1 MCNKYTKG
9 VEGGVKL
16 NKKFKKERLLGRDFK
31 RPILFVVVFFIIYL
45 ILATAL
51 ITKKYDLKVG
61 DIPKAD
67 IKANKEIIDQSA
79 TNARKKM
86 AAEKVDKK
94 YSLISEIKQN
104 SENQIKDFFIAFNK
118 EAQSNSPTEEKV
130 KNLANFKNLSLT
142 NDDYNALFTLNKE
155 QINQLE
161 NILIESLDV
170 AYESPITE
178 GNNQQLTDAKD
189 NALTVIIESSLP
201 QQIKNV
207 ASSMVENLIKPNFV
221 FDQQA
226 TEEAVNEAMKEVAPV
241 MIKKNQIIVKE
252 GEPVTEQQIEELREL
267 GLLNDSNIKLYIY
280 LSLGL
285 LIVLV
290 LYVQYRYAYKY
301 YRKIYDDFSKL
312 VLISI
317 INILAILVARVI
329 TMYSPFLIP
338 FACAPIL
345 LTLLI
350 DYKLSLV
357 ISILNVILIATVTNF
372 NGIIIIIAILG
383 AVLGSTILRR
393 MQQRNDILYAALL
406 IALISSGITLSLGAL
421 TTNNMYE
428 IFLNTL
434 LVAMGAILSGVLAV
448 GILPFFESTFDIVTT
463 VKLLELSNPNSPLL
477 KKLLMEAPGTYHH
490 SILVSNL
497 AEVAAEEIGANSLLA
512 RIGAFY
518 HDIGKTK
525 RPYYF
530 RENQIGIDNPHDKVS
545 SRLSAK
551 IITSHVTEGEELA
564 KQHNL
569 PREIERFIVTHHG
582 DTLVKYFYLTEK
594 KNSDDPD
601 SVREEDFK
609 YAGPTPSTKEE
620 GIVMLS
626 DSVEAAVRS
635 IKDPNMDKIETMVNN
650 IVKDKLESGQLNNCD
665 LTLKDI
671 EKIKKCFLKA
681 LNGIYHQRIEYPKEE
696 KEKK

>member
-1 MCNKYTKG
+1 M
-9 VEGGVKL
+9 

-161 NILIESLDV
+161 SILIESLDV

-201 QQIKNV
+201 QQIKNI

-267 GLLNDSNIKLYIY
+267 GLLNDSNIKPYIY

-301 YRKIYDDFSKL
+301 YRKIYNDFSKL

-317 INILAILVARVI
+317 INILAILVARII

-338 FACAPIL
+338 LACAPIL

-594 KNSDDPD
+594 KNSDNPD
-601 SVREEDFK
+601 SVKEEDFK

>member
-1 MCNKYTKG
+1 MNKS
-9 VEGGVKL
+9 
-16 NKKFKKERLLGRDFK
+16 FKKERLLERDFK

-61 DIPKAD
+61 DIPKSD

-86 AAEKVDKK
+86 EAEKVDKK

-118 EAQSNSPTEEKV
+118 EAQSNSPVEEKI

-155 QINQLE
+155 QINKLQGVLT
-161 NILIESLDV
+161 ESLDV

-201 QQIKNV
+201 QQIKNI

-226 TEEAVNEAMKEVAPV
+226 TEEAVNEAMKDVAPV
-241 MIKKNQIIVKE
+241 VIKKNQIIVKE

-267 GLLNDSNIKLYIY
+267 GLLNDSNIKLYVY
-280 LSLGL
+280 LSLAL

-290 LYVQYRYAYKY
+290 LYVQYRYTYKY
-301 YRKIYDDFSKL
+301 YRKIYDNFSKL
-312 VLISI
+312 LLISI
-317 INILAILVARVI
+317 INILAILIARVT
-329 TMYSPFLIP
+329 TMYSAFLIP

-357 ISILNVILIATVTNF
+357 ISVLNVILIGAATNF
-372 NGIIIIIAILG
+372 NGILIIVAILG
-383 AVLGSTILRR
+383 TVLGSTILRR

-406 IALISSGITLSLGAL
+406 IALISSGVTLALGGL

-434 LVAMGAILSGVLAV
+434 LVAIGAILSGVLAV

-530 RENQIGIDNPHDKVS
+530 RENQIGIDNPHDKIS

-601 SVREEDFK
+601 SVKEEDFK

>member
-1 MCNKYTKG
+1 MNK
-9 VEGGVKL
+9 
-16 NKKFKKERLLGRDFK
+16 NFK
-31 RPILFVVVFFIIYL
+31 RERFRVKEVKRPLLFVVVFLIIYL

-51 ITKKYDLKVG
+51 ITKKYDIKVG
-61 DIPKAD
+61 AIPKAD
-67 IKANKEIIDQSA
+67 IKANKEIIDESA
-79 TNARKKM
+79 TTAMKKM
-86 AAEKVDKK
+86 EAEKVDKK
-94 YSLISEIKQN
+94 YSLLSDVKKSNEDKIKNFFVIFNEQAA
-104 SENQIKDFFIAFNK
+104 STVPIADKIKNMA
-118 EAQSNSPTEEKV
+118 AV
-130 KNLANFKNLSLT
+130 KGFSLT
-142 NDDYNALFTLNKE
+142 NENYEALFTLSKE
-155 QINQLE
+155 ESDKLQAVL
-161 NILIESLDV
+161 LESLDV

-189 NALTVIIESSLP
+189 NALTVIIESPLP
-201 QQIKNV
+201 QQIKSI
-207 ASSMVENLIKPNFV
+207 SSGMVEDLIEPNFV
-221 FDQQA
+221 FDKAA

-252 GEPVTEQQIEELREL
+252 GEPVTQQQIDQLREL
-267 GLLNDSNIKLYIY
+267 GLLNDSNINLYVY
-280 LSLGL
+280 LALAL
-285 LIVLV
+285 LIILV
-290 LYVQYRYAYKY
+290 LYVQYRYTYKY

-312 VLISI
+312 LLISM
-317 INILAILVARVI
+317 INILAILIARVTAI
-329 TMYSPFLIP
+329 YSPFLIP

-345 LTLLI
+345 LTLLLN
-350 DYKLSLV
+350 YKLSLV
-357 ISILNVILIATVTNF
+357 ISILNVILLAAATNF
-372 NGIIIIIAILG
+372 NGVVIVVAILG

-421 TTNNMYE
+421 TTNNIYE
-428 IFLNTL
+428 IFLHTL
-434 LVAMGAILSGVLAV
+434 LVAIGAILSGVLAV
-448 GILPFFESTFDIVTT
+448 GVLPFFESTFDIVTT

-518 HDIGKTK
+518 HDVGKTK
-525 RPYYF
+525 RPYFF
-530 RENQIGIDNPHDKVS
+530 RENQIGIDNPHDKIS
-545 SRLSAK
+545 SRLSTK
-551 IITSHVTEGEELA
+551 IITSHVTEGVELA

-569 PREIERFIVTHHG
+569 PEVIERFIATHHG
-582 DTLVKYFYLTEK
+582 DTVVKYFYLTEK
-594 KNSDDPD
+594 KNAENPD
-601 SVREEDFK
+601 SIKEEDFK

-635 IKDPNMDKIETMVNN
+635 IKDPNKDKIENMVNN
-650 IVKDKLESGQLNNCD
+650 IIKDKLESGQLNNCD

-671 EKIKKCFLKA
+671 EKIKQCFLKA

-696 KEKK
+696 KEKNK

>member
-1 MCNKYTKG
+1 M
-9 VEGGVKL
+9 

-161 NILIESLDV
+161 SILIESLDV

-301 YRKIYDDFSKL
+301 YRKIYNDFSKL

-317 INILAILVARVI
+317 INILAILVARII

-338 FACAPIL
+338 LACAPIL

-601 SVREEDFK
+601 SVKEEDFK

>member
-1 MCNKYTKG
+1 
-9 VEGGVKL
+9 
-16 NKKFKKERLLGRDFK
+16 
-31 RPILFVVVFFIIYL
+31 
-45 ILATAL
+45 
-51 ITKKYDLKVG
+51 
-61 DIPKAD
+61 
-67 IKANKEIIDQSA
+67 
-79 TNARKKM
+79 
-86 AAEKVDKK
+86 
-94 YSLISEIKQN
+94 
-104 SENQIKDFFIAFNK
+104 
-118 EAQSNSPTEEKV
+118 
-130 KNLANFKNLSLT
+130 
-142 NDDYNALFTLNKE
+142 
-155 QINQLE
+155 
-161 NILIESLDV
+161 
-170 AYESPITE
+170 
-178 GNNQQLTDAKD
+178 
-189 NALTVIIESSLP
+189 
-201 QQIKNV
+201 
-207 ASSMVENLIKPNFV
+207 
-221 FDQQA
+221 
-226 TEEAVNEAMKEVAPV
+226 
-241 MIKKNQIIVKE
+241 
-252 GEPVTEQQIEELREL
+252 
-267 GLLNDSNIKLYIY
+267 
-280 LSLGL
+280 
-285 LIVLV
+285 
-290 LYVQYRYAYKY
+290 
-301 YRKIYDDFSKL
+301 
-312 VLISI
+312 
-317 INILAILVARVI
+317 
-329 TMYSPFLIP
+329 MYSPFLIP
-338 FACAPIL
+338 LACAPIL

-594 KNSDDPD
+594 KNSDNPD
-601 SVREEDFK
+601 SVKEEDFK

>member
-1 MCNKYTKG
+1 M
-9 VEGGVKL
+9 

-161 NILIESLDV
+161 SILIESLDV

-201 QQIKNV
+201 QQIKNI

-301 YRKIYDDFSKL
+301 YRKIYNDFSKL

-317 INILAILVARVI
+317 INILAILVARII

-338 FACAPIL
+338 LACAPIL

-594 KNSDDPD
+594 KNSDNPD
-601 SVREEDFK
+601 SVKEEDFK